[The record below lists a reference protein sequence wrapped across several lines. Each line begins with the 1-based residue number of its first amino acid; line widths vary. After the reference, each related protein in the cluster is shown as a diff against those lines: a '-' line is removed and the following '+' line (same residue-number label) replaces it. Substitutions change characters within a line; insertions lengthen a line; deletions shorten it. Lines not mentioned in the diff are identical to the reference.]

1 LVGLQAGRIM
11 PPMRR
16 YYCYILE
23 CADGSLYTGL
33 TTDPERRLHQHTSG
47 RGARYTRAHP
57 PISLAVVED
66 HADLSTAMRRE
77 RALKALPRER
87 KLALIRRQQTGA
99 GPEPQEE
106 QHA

>member
-1 LVGLQAGRIM
+1 M
-11 PPMRR
+11 PPMPH

-23 CADGSLYTGL
+23 CTDGSLYTGL

-57 PISLAVVED
+57 PVSLAVVED
-66 HADLSTAMRRE
+66 HPDLRTAMRRE

-99 GPEPQEE
+99 GSALDEE
-106 QHA
+106 AHA